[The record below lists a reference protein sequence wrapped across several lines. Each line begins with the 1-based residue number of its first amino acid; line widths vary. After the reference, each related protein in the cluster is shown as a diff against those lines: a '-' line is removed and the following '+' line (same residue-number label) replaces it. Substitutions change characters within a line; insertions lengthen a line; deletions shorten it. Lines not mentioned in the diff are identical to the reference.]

1 MIKEKVINYFN
12 EATRVQLPALI
23 HLNRLGYEY
32 IGKLN
37 IHTAGSVYD
46 ADTNILLEIFH
57 KQFEKL
63 NPNKKADFY
72 QVLKNIKDELDFND
86 LGRSFFKKLIS
97 ISPYK
102 LIDFNNAENNT
113 FHYTAEFTC
122 RNGEDEF
129 RPDITLFING
139 LPLIYIE
146 VKKPNN
152 KNGILPEK
160 ERLESRLRNIKFRR
174 FMNITQLIILSN
186 NMEYDTLDGITPIQ
200 GAFYTTISKKNIFLN
215 CFRENEV
222 DESGVALYIKNY
234 NYKKVDDNIEKQIL
248 KDFNSQI
255 LYNTPEYQTNKNIN
269 TPTNRI
275 ITSMCSKERVLDI
288 LLYGI
293 AYIYDEKT
301 IDNKITTR
309 DEKHIIRYQQFFAL
323 KSIINRLSNNI
334 TSGVIWHTQGSGKTA
349 LSYYLHKRLTDYYAR
364 QHKVA
369 KFYFIVDRIDLLEQA
384 QQEFKMRGLKIIEIE
399 TRKELVNHFRENKSL
414 VSNKGEE
421 EIIVVNIQRFKE
433 DKEKVV
439 IDDYDTKLQRI
450 FIIDEA
456 HRGYNPKGSFLANL
470 LEADKNAI
478 KIALTGTPL
487 LKEERES
494 WRVFGDYI
502 HTYYYD
508 KSIQDGYTLK
518 IMREDIATEYK
529 ENLSS
534 IYDDV
539 DFLIQKKDIKKSIII
554 EHDKYVKALLE
565 YVIKDFYDFRILNG
579 DDSIGGMIVC
589 ETSNQARKIYDYF
602 DEIQSLLNIEKPLK
616 VALILYD
623 VEDKET
629 RKIVINDFKK
639 GKNYDILI
647 VYNML
652 LTGFDAPRLKRLYL
666 CRKLK
671 DHNLLQALTRVNRP
685 YKNNKYGYIVD
696 FADIKKNF
704 DDTNDEYLK
713 ELGKFDDYLENES
726 VPKTT
731 LKNLIENKQDILNK
745 VEEIKNIFFD
755 YTTNNLEEFC
765 KEISDIEDKENLF
778 LLRRS
783 LEEAKEYYNFVRTF
797 GDEELKSIFQ
807 QINIAS
813 FTPMLKALND
823 RIAYLNTKEM
833 LTNSDALNKTINDAM
848 AYIDFD
854 FKKLSEEE
862 LAIISGGKELQEKYS
877 SIINTMLENIDQEDI
892 ELMTI
897 KEAFI
902 EKMKNCNFQ
911 ISSIEEYNKLSK
923 YFEEVFKKVK
933 ELNKLNNILSH
944 KFNDDVKYL
953 RIHKRI
959 REENS
964 KRKRENKNIIISEKE
979 TVILETLLKMK
990 EYIDEDIYNRNDI
1003 LNKSAYFTQTVM
1015 QHISKNLKNLDTKS
1029 SSEDKNFIC
1038 NKIVKEYLNQYDSY
1052 KYI

>member
-215 CFRENEV
+215 CFRENEL

-234 NYKKVDDNIEKQIL
+234 NYKEVDDNIEKRIL

-293 AYIYDEKT
+293 AYIYDEKI

-755 YTTNNLEEFC
+755 YTTDNLEEFC